1 MITTPV
7 VALQKPKGISIEE
20 IESELRNI
28 WRSQSDGNTA
38 PMATRASTFSIVVYE
53 PEEFQQLLAALT
65 FYKDAIDGLHGPKTR
80 EAIRQAQMAYGLR
93 VTGRVDDLTLAR
105 LRQEY
110 ANLSDS
116 QRTFSNPDL
125 RGFNLS
131 EAIAAQ
137 NPCRV
142 ITLCPDLSDDIG
154 VTAQVSAY
162 CPVQKTQR

>member
-1 MITTPV
+1 MTTTPV

-20 IESELRNI
+20 IEDELRNI
-28 WRSQSDGNTA
+28 WRSQNDGATA

-65 FYKDAIDGLHGPKTR
+65 FYKDEIDGQHGSKTR

-93 VTGRVDDLTLAR
+93 VTGRIDNVTLAR

-110 ANLSDS
+110 ANLPDS
-116 QRTFSNPDL
+116 QRAFSNTDM

-142 ITLCPDLSDDIG
+142 ITLCPTLGSD
-154 VTAQVSAY
+154 S
-162 CPVQKTQR
+162 